1 MMGEHEEQKNLFSY
15 GVDLDQRVRAENP
28 LRLIKQQIDFT
39 WVREEVAGCYG
50 YNGHVSVDPV
60 IIMKLMFLLF
70 YDDVKSEREL
80 MRIVPERLDYL
91 WLLGLSLDD
100 ELPDHSV
107 LSKARARWG
116 QSVFE
121 KLFVRTVQ
129 QCVEAGLVDGGK
141 LHMDGS
147 LIQADASRDS
157 VVRSSPELISALKAA
172 YGVQEHKLGGNLGNP
187 HYQGVN
193 KSMLSTTDPEAPVV
207 RHSKHGGSGDSR
219 PRYKHHR
226 IVDDKCGVIT
236 AAQTT
241 PGDVDEPKKSED
253 LLDEH
258 EANTGHKTD
267 TVVADQQYG
276 TNENYRQLQQRGV
289 RTHIGVLFGHSQ
301 HKKLK
306 GIFPRDRFIY
316 DAKENVY
323 RCPGE
328 QKLYPRRRD
337 AHRQATEYVTR
348 KGVCDACVL
357 RAQCTRAKHGRSI
370 MHHDHQELIDV
381 ARVQA
386 YSSEARR
393 DRVRRRHLME
403 GSFAEA
409 SRYHFKR
416 SRWRRL
422 WRQQIQDHIIAAIQN
437 IKILIKAA
445 PKNGPFAS
453 ESASFGILS
462 FLCAALRRRQR
473 STRPI
478 TRLCS
483 IYSIGFTI

>member
-1 MMGEHEEQKNLFSY
+1 MAGAMMGEHQEQKNLFSY
-15 GVDLDQRVRAENP
+15 GVDLDRRVRADNP
-28 LRLIKQQIDFT
+28 LRLIRQQIDFS

-50 YNGHVSVDPV
+50 CNGHVSVDPV
-60 IIMKLMFLLF
+60 VILKLMFVLF

-91 WLLGLSLDD
+91 WFLGLSLDD
-100 ELPDHSV
+100 EIPDHSV

-116 QSVFE
+116 AAVFE
-121 KLFVRTVQ
+121 KLFVGTVA

-141 LHMDGS
+141 IHMDGS

-172 YGVQEHKLGGNLGNP
+172 YQVQEHKLEGNLGNA
-187 HYQGVN
+187 HYQSVN

-236 AAQTT
+236 AALTT
-241 PGDVDEPKKSED
+241 PGDIDEPKKSLD

-258 EANTGHKTD
+258 EANTGQKAD
-267 TVVADQQYG
+267 TAVADQQYG
-276 TNENYRQLQQRGV
+276 TNDNYRQLQQRGV
-289 RTHIGVLFGHSQ
+289 RTHIGALFGHKK
-301 HKKLK
+301 HKNYKH
-306 GIFPRDRFIY
+306 IFPRDRFRY
-316 DAKENVY
+316 DEQQNVY
-323 RCPGE
+323 ICPAGE
-328 QKLYPRRRD
+328 SLKPRR
-337 AHRQATEYVTR
+337 QVIEYKALKST
-348 KGVCDACVL
+348 CDACTL
-357 RAQCTRAKHGRSI
+357 RAQCTRAKTGRSI
-370 MHHDHQELIDV
+370 MHHDAQELIDL
-381 ARVQA
+381 AHRQA
-386 YSSEARR
+386 ASTEARR
-393 DRVRRRHLME
+393 DRSRRRHLME
-403 GSFAEA
+403 GSFADA
-409 SRYHFKR
+409 ARHHFKR

-422 WRQQIQDHIIAAIQN
+422 RRQQIQDHIIAAIQN

-445 PKNGPFAS
+445 PKNGPLAS

-473 STRPI
+473 STWPI
-478 TRLCS
+478 ARFCS
-483 IYSIGFTI
+483 ISSFGFPL